1 MPAFFEFCGWFNGG
15 GGRREMETRHKMAIA
30 GSGLIV
36 ASIGMAVVGTAL
48 IVPAMFAWATGLVEK
63 GADGLAAKVE
73 GASKTVGTVAG
84 TLHRTFN
91 AAKRAGVA
99 EMRRAKS

>member
-36 ASIGMAVVGTAL
+36 AS
-48 IVPAMFAWATGLVEK
+48 
-63 GADGLAAKVE
+63 
-73 GASKTVGTVAG
+73 VACAEHRAPG
-84 TLHRTFN
+84 HQHRTG
-91 AAKRAGVA
+91 AGYVA
-99 EMRRAKS
+99 EHQADEKRRATVPDQAAQSVAMGDVA